1 MRKERKDLIN
11 KRKIAYVYL
20 LHRMFEGNPA
30 LLLRVMRVTGVTVDD
45 LQDWDSDYREAVYQT
60 IQEEDSSGVRLKDA
74 EDVPSIK
81 LIKEKV
87 LRRINA
93 LALSSD
99 DPARLAQVY
108 KILSEYEEAD
118 DKKEQSVL
126 DAINESIKPIREG
139 KKEHV
144 TMLEKMRM
152 ENGLSPNPPKKRG
165 RPKKDQ
171 GPIFSPPEPE
181 EEIEDPEEETQTQ
194 SEE

>member
-30 LLLRVMRVTGVTVDD
+30 LLLKVMRVTGVTVDD

-60 IQEEDSSGVRLKDA
+60 IQEEDSRGVKLKDQ

-81 LIKEKV
+81 SIKEKV

-93 LALSSD
+93 IALSSD

-108 KILSEYEEAD
+108 KILSEHEDTD
-118 DKKEQSVL
+118 DRKEQSVL
-126 DAINESIKPIREG
+126 DAINESIKPRSG
-139 KKEHV
+139 KKDEHV
-144 TMLEKMRM
+144 TMLERMRQ
-152 ENGLSPNPPKKRG
+152 ENMLSPAPPKKRG
-165 RPKKDQ
+165 RPKKVQ
-171 GPIFSPPEPE
+171 EPE
-181 EEIEDPEEETQTQ
+181 AQAPEAQAAEESAEEMQTET
-194 SEE
+194 EE